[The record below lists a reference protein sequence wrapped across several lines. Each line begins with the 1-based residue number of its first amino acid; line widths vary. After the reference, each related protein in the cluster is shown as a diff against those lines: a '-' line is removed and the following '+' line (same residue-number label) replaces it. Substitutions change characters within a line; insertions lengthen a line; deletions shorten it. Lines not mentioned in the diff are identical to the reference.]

1 MEFREATLVAFGIE
15 MGRRVMSL
23 KRQSCCHQASC
34 HRKGRSGCGCFGVLL
49 LDFVVVVV
57 WGAREGGGVF
67 SSGGSL
73 NGPTPSNMET
83 WDGFWKGASFFTPCP
98 DHYQRTVLRG
108 QIQFL

>member
-57 WGAREGGGVF
+57 WGAREGGGGIF
-67 SSGGSL
+67 
-73 NGPTPSNMET
+73 E
-83 WDGFWKGASFFTPCP
+83 WRFFKQSHAIKHGNLGWILEGCFFFHSMP
-98 DHYQRTVLRG
+98 
-108 QIQFL
+108 